1 MTSLD
6 SLFDIAGR
14 KDVVGLS
21 RETLLHTEFTTSDPE
36 GLDGVSEIVPDL
48 GVPEVEF
55 RYNMSGRGEMV
66 RCVYCKYPN
75 HFDGFVV
82 KYSNGTRNLVGR
94 DCAVSHHGVDLE
106 RHLNE
111 FESNIERQGY
121 ARRTEYLKKT
131 AALVRKAFEDLKEHP
146 AISEHDRVLAR
157 FRYDLGDLSKACVA
171 AAWSNRPLVVER
183 IVRDEEGER
192 RRKKELGW
200 RFQQVRDEAKTKGET
215 WQLFKSE
222 RQDFGVLAGVPFFRN
237 GVSISKRL
245 WEIEGELTE
254 GIRALVQGDLT
265 TRQMQ
270 AAFRRL
276 SDVREEIEKE
286 FARMEALEEAF
297 SPESLARIAG
307 WANALQR
314 EQDRRDAAQYG
325 MPVRDVRDLY
335 AAEGNAIWSED
346 ARVAMVS
353 VYRAPSRVLIEV
365 LKEAT
370 SAEHQP

>member
-1 MTSLD
+1 MASLD
-6 SLFDIAGR
+6 SLFEIADR
-14 KDVVGLS
+14 KDVAGLS
-21 RETLLHTEFTTSDPE
+21 RDTLLQTEFTTSDPE
-36 GLDGVSEIVPDL
+36 SLDGVSETVPDL

-82 KYSNGTRNLVGR
+82 KYSDGTRNLVGR

-121 ARRTEYLKKT
+121 ARRTEHLKKT
-131 AALVRKAFEDLKEHP
+131 AALVRKAFENLKKHP
-146 AISEHDRVLAR
+146 AISEHDRVLAG
-157 FRYDLGDLSKACVA
+157 FRYDLGDLSKACAA
-171 AAWSNRPLVVER
+171 AAWSDRPLVVEH

-192 RRKKELGW
+192 RRKKQLGW
-200 RFQQVRDEAKTKGET
+200 RFQQVRDEAKAKGET
-215 WQLFKSE
+215 WQLFKTE
-222 RQDFGVLAGVPFFRN
+222 RHDFGVLAGIPFFRN
-237 GVSISKRL
+237 GVPISKRL
-245 WEIEGELTE
+245 REIEGKLME
-254 GIRALVQGDLT
+254 GIRALLQDDLK

-276 SDVREEIEKE
+276 ADVRQEIEKE
-286 FARMEALEEAF
+286 FDRMEALEDAF
-297 SPESLARIAG
+297 SADSLSRIAS
-307 WANALQR
+307 WANALHRDQNRR
-314 EQDRRDAAQYG
+314 ETAQYG
-325 MPVRDVRDLY
+325 VQPRGVRDLY
-335 AAEGNAIWSED
+335 ASGGNAIWSEN